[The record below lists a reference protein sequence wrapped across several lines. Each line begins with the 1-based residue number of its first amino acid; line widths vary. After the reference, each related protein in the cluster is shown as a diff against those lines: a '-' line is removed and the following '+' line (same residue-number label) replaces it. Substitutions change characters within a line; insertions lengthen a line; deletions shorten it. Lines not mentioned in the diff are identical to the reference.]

1 MFPLSI
7 RWQVIRNRQRGL
19 PWDSIVLHAGCSL
32 AAAHE
37 WWSNFQR
44 HGSPWA
50 DDAIHNRHADAARF
64 NAPFLRALDGLVRA
78 HPEIFLRE
86 VSSIFKRLALLPD
99 WDPRWPTSK
108 STLGE
113 MLRLIG
119 FSVKKVERLASERC
133 AALVV
138 AHCRLARHIPDRC
151 IVVADETHTHGSAM
165 IRPRGRSLVGQP
177 LEALA
182 PDPRPRQRF
191 SSIVAISYNTGI
203 LELSV
208 NEVPPAQSGDDW
220 LAFCT
225 SLAGRMNGYVP
236 GALWAEQPPDCV
248 LLYDNASVHN
258 PAADEIL
265 TMNGALLL
273 HLPPYCPNLSSIEPT
288 FADYKRAV
296 RDLAYHHPEMPDRL
310 SHVLAFASIPLT
322 SIQGHYREARRE
334 LWRHLPEL
342 TGPGM
347 PLEGVLPRLPVEL
360 APPLP

>member
-44 HGSPWA
+44 HGSLWA
-50 DDAIHNRHADAARF
+50 DDAIHNRHADSGRF
-64 NAPFLRALDGLVRA
+64 NAPFSRALDGLVRA
-78 HPEIFLRE
+78 HSEIFLRE
-86 VSSIFKRLALLPD
+86 VSSIFKMLALLPD
-99 WDPRWPTSK
+99 RDRWPTSK

-113 MLRLIG
+113 ILRLIS
-119 FSVKKVERLASERC
+119 FSVKNVERLASERC

-138 AHCRLARHIPDRC
+138 AHCRLARPIPDRC

-165 IRPRGRSLVGQP
+165 IPPRGRSLVGQP

-191 SSIVAISYNTGI
+191 SSIAAISYNTGI

-208 NEVPPAQSGDDW
+208 DEVPPAQSGDDW

-225 SLAGRMNGYVP
+225 SLAGRMNVYVP

-248 LLYDNASVHN
+248 LLYDIASVHS

-265 TMNGALLL
+265 AMNGALLL
-273 HLPPYCPNLSSIEPT
+273 HLAPYFPNLSSIGPT

-296 RDLAYHHPEMPDRL
+296 RDLAYHRPEMPDRL
-310 SHVLAFASIPLT
+310 SHVLAFASIPLR
-322 SIQGHYREARRE
+322 SIQGYYSEARRE
-334 LWRHLPEL
+334 L
-342 TGPGM
+342 
-347 PLEGVLPRLPVEL
+347 
-360 APPLP
+360 